1 MALISP
7 LKADVDKATRE
18 LEALN
23 RLYNVYFQGGED
35 DPPRNQRKALDTLI
49 DKIKNQLATASN
61 AGDKFQA
68 NALYSRYRTMAAQ
81 WDKKLTGI
89 MNGTIARPKNRE

>member
-7 LKADVDKATRE
+7 IKSDVEKATRE

-23 RLYNVYFQGGED
+23 RLYNVYFQGGEE
-35 DPPRNQRKALDTLI
+35 DPPRNQRKALDSLVA
-49 DKIKNQLATASN
+49 KIKSQLATSSN

-68 NALYSRYRTMAAQ
+68 NALCTRHQTMCAK
-81 WDKKLTGI
+81 WDKHLRGI
-89 MNGTIARPKNRE
+89 ENGTIPIPKNRD